1 MMNTLEIKLWCRR
14 RERAVG
20 RTDNSTTA
28 GVEAVLTRSEIWAKI
43 RRSWQEDVRGRGFKE
58 GARTRENTLRQ
69 EHVWNVGG
77 TARRTVW
84 LKPTEERAERWT
96 GWGGRSGADR
106 TSIPSDVRSCCRVVS
121 WVTDLTYILT
131 WSLWMMGWDRHLGG
145 EGRGRTTFQRVG
157 QQSRQETVSR
167 IRVLAV
173 EWGEEMYSEHTFSL
187 ELQVIVMY

>member
-1 MMNTLEIKLWCRR
+1 MMNILEIKLWCRR

-28 GVEAVLTRSEIWAKI
+28 GVEAVLNRSEIWAKI

-58 GARTRENTLRQ
+58 GARTRENALRQ
-69 EHVWNVGG
+69 VHVWNVGG

-84 LKPTEERAERWT
+84 LEPTEERAERWT

-106 TSIPSDVRSCCRVVS
+106 ASILSEVRSCCRVVS

-131 WSLWMMGWDRHLGG
+131 WSLWMMGWDKAF
-145 EGRGRTTFQRVG
+145 GRWGQRQDNLSKSG
-157 QQSRQETVSR
+157 TAIQARDS
-167 IRVLAV
+167 VLD
-173 EWGEEMYSEHTFSL
+173 
-187 ELQVIVMY
+187 